1 MADLQTLPLSGI
13 RVLDLTTV
21 VYGPYTTQ
29 LLGDF
34 GADIIK
40 IERPGGDSTRQVGP
54 ERNPGMAALYLGMNR
69 NKRSLMLDLKRA
81 PARQALWRLIDS
93 ADMFVHNV
101 RPQKMAALGFDPDS
115 VMARK
120 PDIVYGGLH
129 GYREEGPYGRRP
141 AYDDVIQGESG
152 LAGTFMARE
161 GEPVLM
167 PTVVADKTAG
177 LLASSGLI
185 AGLFQRLR
193 TGRGVYVETAMFEA
207 LVGYTLLEHHY
218 GAMFVPPKGA
228 PGYVRALSPERKP
241 YTTSDG
247 YICMLAYTDKQ
258 WRSFWELSGRTEFND
273 DPRFGSMAVRAHHI
287 DELYAIAGGLLVER
301 TTAEWLELL
310 RTAEIPCGPVN
321 RLEDLRNNEQL
332 EATGFFRAHE
342 HPTEGAMELPDTAFR
357 FDRQALPV
365 HRHAPGLGEHSRE
378 VLAQAGYSD
387 WEIDDILSPQT

>member
-1 MADLQTLPLSGI
+1 MADLQALPLSGI

-34 GADIIK
+34 GADVIK
-40 IERPGGDSTRQVGP
+40 IERPGGDSTRMVGP
-54 ERNPGMAALYLGMNR
+54 ARNEGMAALYMGINR
-69 NKRSLMLDLKRA
+69 NKRSLVLDLKHE
-81 PARQALWRLIDS
+81 PARQALWRLIEG
-93 ADMFVHNV
+93 ADMFVHNM

-129 GYREEGPYGRRP
+129 GYREEGPYGTRP

-152 LAGTFMARE
+152 IAGTFTVRDGA
-161 GEPVLM
+161 PVLA
-167 PTVVADKTAG
+167 PTVIADKTAG

-185 AGLFQRLR
+185 AALFQRLR
-193 TGRGVYVETAMFEA
+193 TGKGVYVETAMFEA

-218 GAMFVPPKGA
+218 GAMFVPPEGE
-228 PGYVRALSPERKP
+228 PGYVRVLSPERKP

-258 WRSFWELSGRTEFND
+258 WRSFWDLAQKPEFHD
-273 DPRFGSMAVRAHHI
+273 DPRFSSMAVRAQHI
-287 DELYAIAGGLLVER
+287 DELYAITGGLLVER

-321 RLEDLRNNEQL
+321 RLEDLRSDQQL

-342 HPTEGAMELPDTAFR
+342 HPTEGAMEVPDTAFR

-365 HRHAPGLGEHSRE
+365 HHHAPGLGEHSRE
-378 VLAQAGYSD
+378 VLGEAGYSEQ
-387 WEIDDILSPQT
+387 EIDAILGPKT